1 MSGNRLDKPRRMAT
15 SKVIA
20 MGVLLMDAV
29 ATLAVLALCG
39 LAIVRRFEGAL
50 PYLTTLIGAL
60 QAVTGV
66 VLGAYFN
73 KSKAENTKGGIVYDA
88 AMGVLL
94 MDAVATLAVL
104 ALCGLAIVR
113 QFQGALPYL
122 TTLIG
127 ALQAVTGVVLGAYF
141 NKSKAENT
149 KGGIVYDAALGNV
162 SDSDTDL

>member
-1 MSGNRLDKPRRMAT
+1 MSGKRLDNPRRMAT

-20 MGVLLMDAV
+20 IGVQ
-29 ATLAVLALCG
+29 
-39 LAIVRRFEGAL
+39 I
-50 PYLTTLIGAL
+50 
-60 QAVTGV
+60 
-66 VLGAYFN
+66 
-73 KSKAENTKGGIVYDA
+73 
-88 AMGVLL
+88 

-127 ALQAVTGVVLGAYF
+127 ALQADTGIVLGAYF

-149 KGGIVYDAALGNV
+149 KGGIVYDTALGV
-162 SDSDTDL
+162 SNSDTDL

>member
-1 MSGNRLDKPRRMAT
+1 MSGKRLDKPQKKAWTT

-20 MGVLLMDAV
+20 IGVLVMDAV

-39 LAIVRRFEGAL
+39 LAIVRQYEGAL

-73 KSKAENTKGGIVYDA
+73 KSKAENTKGGIVYD
-88 AMGVLL
+88 
-94 MDAVATLAVL
+94 T
-104 ALCGLAIVR
+104 
-113 QFQGALPYL
+113 
-122 TTLIG
+122 
-127 ALQAVTGVVLGAYF
+127 
-141 NKSKAENT
+141 
-149 KGGIVYDAALGNV
+149 ALGV

>member
-1 MSGNRLDKPRRMAT
+1 MSGKRLDNPRRMAT

-20 MGVLLMDAV
+20 IGVLIMDAV

-73 KSKAENTKGGIVYDA
+73 KSKAENTKGGIVYD
-88 AMGVLL
+88 
-94 MDAVATLAVL
+94 T
-104 ALCGLAIVR
+104 
-113 QFQGALPYL
+113 
-122 TTLIG
+122 
-127 ALQAVTGVVLGAYF
+127 
-141 NKSKAENT
+141 
-149 KGGIVYDAALGNV
+149 ALGV
-162 SDSDTDL
+162 SNSDTDL

>member
-1 MSGNRLDKPRRMAT
+1 MSGKRMDKPRKKAWTT

-20 MGVLLMDAV
+20 IGVLIMDAV

-66 VLGAYFN
+66 VLGAYFH
-73 KSKAENTKGGIVYDA
+73 KSKAENTKGGIVYD
-88 AMGVLL
+88 
-94 MDAVATLAVL
+94 T
-104 ALCGLAIVR
+104 
-113 QFQGALPYL
+113 
-122 TTLIG
+122 
-127 ALQAVTGVVLGAYF
+127 
-141 NKSKAENT
+141 
-149 KGGIVYDAALGNV
+149 ALGV

>member
-1 MSGNRLDKPRRMAT
+1 MGAVWDAGGVDMSGKRLDKPHGPAT

-20 MGVLLMDAV
+20 LGVLLMDAV

-73 KSKAENTKGGIVYDA
+73 KSKAENTKGGIIYD
-88 AMGVLL
+88 
-94 MDAVATLAVL
+94 T
-104 ALCGLAIVR
+104 
-113 QFQGALPYL
+113 
-122 TTLIG
+122 
-127 ALQAVTGVVLGAYF
+127 
-141 NKSKAENT
+141 
-149 KGGIVYDAALGNV
+149 ALGV
-162 SDSDTDL
+162 SNSDTDL

>member
-1 MSGNRLDKPRRMAT
+1 MSGKRLDKPHGPAT

-20 MGVLLMDAV
+20 L
-29 ATLAVLALCG
+29 
-39 LAIVRRFEGAL
+39 
-50 PYLTTLIGAL
+50 
-60 QAVTGV
+60 
-66 VLGAYFN
+66 
-73 KSKAENTKGGIVYDA
+73 
-88 AMGVLL
+88 GVLL

-149 KGGIVYDAALGNV
+149 KGGIVYDTALGSV
-162 SDSDTDL
+162 SDSGTDL